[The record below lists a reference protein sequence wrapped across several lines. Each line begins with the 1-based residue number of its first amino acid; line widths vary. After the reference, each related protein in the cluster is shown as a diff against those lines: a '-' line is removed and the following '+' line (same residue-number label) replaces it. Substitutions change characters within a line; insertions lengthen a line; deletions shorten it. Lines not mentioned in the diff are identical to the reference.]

1 VYYLILA
8 FAMSGPC
15 QHHVNESTSM
25 QVTCNIETLSQDH
38 EEYNQNNENQTTP
51 GILSSSVPEAVGIE
65 QSEMEIGLIP
75 AAEASVLPVPDEQ
88 LNNKLEGYGT
98 EFLNREASNLHKD
111 DCMDLSIEDNH
122 PNGLPAP
129 RSPEQSAY
137 FQNNDLGSI
146 SMILLL
152 TCSYLST

>member
-1 VYYLILA
+1 
-8 FAMSGPC
+8 MSGPC
-15 QHHVNESTSM
+15 QQHVNESTST
-25 QVTCNIETLSQDH
+25 QVTCNIEPLHQDH
-38 EEYNQNNENQTTP
+38 EEYNQNNEDQTPP
-51 GILSSSVPEAVGIE
+51 GIPSSSVPEAVGIE
-65 QSEMEIGLIP
+65 ESEMEIGLIP
-75 AAEASVLPVPDEQ
+75 AAEASVLPLPDEQ
-88 LNNKLEGYGT
+88 LNNKLEGT

-146 SMILLL
+146 GMILLL
-152 TCSYLST
+152 NCSYLSI